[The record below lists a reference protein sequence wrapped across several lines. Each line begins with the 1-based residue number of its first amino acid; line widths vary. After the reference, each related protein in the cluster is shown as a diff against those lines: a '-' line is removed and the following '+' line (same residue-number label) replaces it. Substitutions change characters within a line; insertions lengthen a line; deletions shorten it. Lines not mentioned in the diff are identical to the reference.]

1 MNLPNK
7 LTVSRIILTPLFM
20 AVMLIDKIPYNYTVA
35 LILFIIASVTDF
47 LDGKIA
53 RERKIVTVFG
63 KFLDP
68 VADKM
73 LTTAAL
79 LGFMIILPTAALR
92 IQMTVIA
99 FITLFR
105 EFAIA
110 SVRLIAVSSKEKK
123 VIPANIW
130 GKLKTVSQM
139 ASIILGLFAYSVME
153 FVTLAEPLF
162 TVIIYAFTVLSWIAA
177 FFGVMSGAVYIMES
191 KELIDS
197 SK

>member
-7 LTVSRIILTPLFM
+7 LTLSRAIATPLFM
-20 AVMLIDKIPYNYTVA
+20 AVMLIEKIPYNYTIA
-35 LILFIIASVTDF
+35 LLLFIFASITDL

-53 RERKIVTVFG
+53 RSCNLVTNFG

-79 LGFMIILPTAALR
+79 LGFIVIMPNKNYAV
-92 IQMTVIA
+92 QVTVIT

-105 EFAIA
+105 EFTVS
-110 SVRLIAVSSKEKK
+110 SVRLIAVSGDGKK
-123 VIPANIW
+123 VIAANMW
-130 GKLKTVSQM
+130 GKLKTVTQM
-139 ASIILGLFAYSVME
+139 LSIILGLFAYSVKE
-153 FVTLAEPLF
+153 FMPKCDMLFNVIFILFVITAWISVVF
-162 TVIIYAFTVLSWIAA
+162 TVVSGVIYL
-177 FFGVMSGAVYIMES
+177 YNS

>member
-1 MNLPNK
+1 MNLPNR

-20 AVMLIDKIPYNYTVA
+20 AVMLIDKIPYNYTIS
-35 LILFIIASVTDF
+35 LLLFIIASVTDL

-53 RERKIVTVFG
+53 RKRKIVTIFG

-73 LTTAAL
+73 LTTSAL
-79 LGFMIILPTAALR
+79 LGFMIILPTASLK
-92 IQMTVIA
+92 IQMTVIT

-105 EFAIA
+105 EFAVA

-139 ASIILGLFAYSVME
+139 ASIILGLLAYSVRE
-153 FVTLAEPLF
+153 FITVTEAVF
-162 TVIIYAFTVLSWIAA
+162 TVSVYLFAILSWIAA
-177 FFGVMSGAVYIMES
+177 LFSVISGIIYIMES